1 MNNTPEAA
9 RTSRDPIL
17 FQGLRL
23 PPKELR
29 LGSMA
34 QRDDAHYVGYARGS
48 AKLLAE
54 QCGLSPQSKLLDIG
68 CGPGR
73 LLIGALSLYGAI
85 EEYVGLDV
93 NKPAIEWA
101 SRHLADAQHITF
113 HWMNILNQRYNP
125 KGTTINAEIM
135 FPVPADRFDVVA
147 LLSVFSHMYLQD
159 IGAYLKEIRRIL
171 TPSGKVFLTLFVE
184 EGVPA
189 EEENP
194 PGYLNKW
201 SGPLHCVRIRRHSF
215 EDAVHESG
223 LLVQAYRYRH
233 MSSGQSSYVLS
244 RS

>member
-1 MNNTPEAA
+1 MAPDNYV
-9 RTSRDPIL
+9 L

-23 PPKELR
+23 PPKALR

-34 QRDDAHYVGYARGS
+34 QRDDVHYVRYARGS
-48 AKLLAE
+48 VKLLAE
-54 QCGLSPQSKLLDIG
+54 RCGLSPQSTLLDIG

-101 SRHLADAQHITF
+101 SGHLADAHHITF
-113 HWMNILNQRYNP
+113 HWMDILNQRYNP
-125 KGTTINAEIM
+125 KGTTINTDNAEIM
-135 FPVPADRFDVVA
+135 FPVPAARFDVVA
-147 LLSVFSHMYLQD
+147 LFSVFSHMYLQD
-159 IGAYLKEIRRIL
+159 IGAYLKEIGRIL

-194 PGYLNKW
+194 PGYLNQW
-201 SGPLHCVRIRRHSF
+201 SGPLHCVRINRQRF
-215 EDAVHESG
+215 EESVDESG
-223 LLVQAYRYRH
+223 LMIDAYRYRH

-244 RS
+244 RA